1 MQRRN
6 DMGDYRAP
14 PVNVGDELDVRI
26 EAVGEKG
33 DGIAKKGGFV
43 IFIPSVKENDEV
55 RIKITKVLR
64 QVGFGEVIGK
74 AEGPIGS
81 VSTSKPVRE
90 ARHAPKQE
98 ETFEYDESKDSEDF
112 GDEPEE
118 SESSAEEP
126 DDLDEEKK
134 D

>member
-6 DMGDYRAP
+6 DMGDNRAP

-43 IFIPSVKENDEV
+43 IFIPGVKENDEV
-55 RIKITKVLR
+55 RIKITRVLR

-81 VSTSKPVRE
+81 VSQSKPVKE
-90 ARHAPKQE
+90 ARPAPKQE
-98 ETFEYDESKDSEDF
+98 EPFEYDESKDSEDF
-112 GDEPEE
+112 GDD
-118 SESSAEEP
+118 SEDSAEQADNP
-126 DDLDEEKK
+126 DELK